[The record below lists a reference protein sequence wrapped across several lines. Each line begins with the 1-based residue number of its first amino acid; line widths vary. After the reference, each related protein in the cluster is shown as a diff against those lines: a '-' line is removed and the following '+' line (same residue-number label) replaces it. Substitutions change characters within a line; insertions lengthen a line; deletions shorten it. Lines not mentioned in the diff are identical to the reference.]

1 MEKFVIEG
9 GHKLKGK
16 IKISGSKNAT
26 LPIMA
31 ASLLCSDE
39 IILHNVPHLRDVKTM
54 SKILQKIGAKVQF
67 DENTLIINPKDAN
80 LPEAPYE
87 LVSQMRAS
95 FLVAGPLIARFGYA
109 KVSRPGGCV
118 IGARPIDEHLHG
130 LKALG
135 ADIKEE
141 HGYLIFKTNSLKG
154 AKIYMNE
161 KSVTATENIIMAAV
175 KAKGKTEI
183 INPAIEPHVQELIK
197 FLNKMGAKIHFDT
210 EKIEIEGVEK
220 LNPVEF
226 TITSDYI
233 EAGTFMMATAITQG
247 DVFLDGAIYEHSIAE
262 ITKLQEMGVEI
273 KKESAGIR
281 VKCTKRVKPVNVKT
295 APFPG
300 FPTDL
305 QPQICALLTCADGVS
320 IVEEAMYENRFSHIP
335 ELQRMGAKI
344 ELAERKIIIEGVK
357 RLSGAKVMA
366 SDIRAGAA
374 LTIAGLQAEG
384 ETEVLRVYHI
394 DRGYEKLDEKLKSLG
409 AKIRREH
416 YD

>member
-67 DENTLIINPKDAN
+67 DENTLIINSKDAN

-141 HGYLIFKTNSLKG
+141 HGYLIFRTNSLKG

-273 KKESAGIR
+273 KKESTGIR